1 MERCG
6 NDAHGLASLQILRNA
21 DVVDKEGIVVV
32 AIERERLLL
41 GAARKRDRLLDKST
55 GGEADAGIA
64 SRTGTLDD
72 EPVVL
77 RTPCTHGDVTLSVV
91 VAQVDDGRTDG
102 TRYLAFLARGGHSA
116 EPALYPL
123 QARSLPAGDV
133 REVVDGTIATRVFA
147 MLDETIGNVALLE
160 LRLHEREVL
169 IEHLEAQRVLGEGVL
184 LHLLHTVHIHLLM
197 ARPAGRVARI
207 GHIGSLE
214 HGGLAD
220 GIDLHLGRS
229 R

>member
-1 MERCG
+1 M
-6 NDAHGLASLQILRNA
+6 
-21 DVVDKEGIVVV
+21 
-32 AIERERLLL
+32 
-41 GAARKRDRLLDKST
+41 
-55 GGEADAGIA
+55 
-64 SRTGTLDD
+64 
-72 EPVVL
+72 
-77 RTPCTHGDVTLSVV
+77 
-91 VAQVDDGRTDG
+91 
-102 TRYLAFLARGGHSA
+102 
-116 EPALYPL
+116 
-123 QARSLPAGDV
+123 

-207 GHIGSLE
+207 GHVDSLE